1 VPIYEYECDSCGE
14 EHELIQNITAK
25 PIRKCPACGRLKLR
39 RKISRSAFH
48 LKGQGW
54 YVTDYA
60 KNGEKKDDKGEDNG
74 ESKSESGVK
83 TETKAESKSSESKS
97 SESKSSESQSS
108 DAKSSESKSGVEQ
121 KKEKPKVKSTD

>member
-1 VPIYEYECDSCGE
+1 MPIYEYECDSCGE

-25 PIRKCPACGRLKLR
+25 PLRKCPACGRLKLR

-60 KNGEKKDDKGEDNG
+60 KNGEKKGDEGKDNG

-83 TETKAESKSSESKS
+83 TETKAESKSSDTKS
-97 SESKSSESQSS
+97 SESKSS
-108 DAKSSESKSGVEQ
+108 DAKSSDSKSGGE
-121 KKEKPKVKSTD
+121 KNKEKTKVKSTD